1 METMSFRLQLKI
13 RFADIDRAGIVYYP
27 RFFHY
32 FHVAIEEFF
41 GSQLNIEYHVL
52 IDQYRIGLPT
62 VHLETDFNKPFS
74 FGDTIEV
81 ETGVR
86 KIGHS
91 SITFGFRM
99 FKPGE
104 TEPRSAGHNVVVC
117 MDMDSFHKREI
128 PEFLRERLEHCLL
141 PNG

>member
-1 METMSFRLQLKI
+1 MDSMSFRFQLKI
-13 RFADIDRAGIVYYP
+13 RFADIDRAGIIYYP
-27 RFFHY
+27 RFLHY

-41 GSQLNIEYHVL
+41 SSRLDIDYNVL

-62 VHLETDFNKPFS
+62 VHLETDFNQPFS
-74 FGDTIEV
+74 YGDSIEV
-81 ETGVR
+81 EICVR

-104 TEPRSAGHNVVVC
+104 TEPRNAGHNVVVC
-117 MDMDSFHKREI
+117 IDIDTFHKREI
-128 PEFLRERLEHCLL
+128 PDWLRERLEHSLL
-141 PNG
+141 